1 MGARTTHRSV
11 VLFFGALLFLSLFAC
26 SCSQTTSPYR
36 VALIGFEDSE
46 MGEERN
52 TIAEYGKR
60 RVEAELGVEVEMFI
74 PGMGGEIE
82 DLFVQG
88 GEEGD
93 GETWYDLVVS
103 LGQDSS
109 MDMLFARPEDSTLP
123 AAALDFELS
132 QPVPGEDDVAL
143 VRYRVEEG
151 SYICG
156 FVAGWLSGTNDHPL
170 TNPLPLVALIG
181 SLDDPLTPYYA
192 AGYDRGV
199 TTANPEGGTHSY
211 FLESSQDLEMARAYA
226 EEAVDKGVDII
237 FCTPG
242 AFNQEVLKVA
252 GEKDALVIL
261 VGFDRSGESPDHV
274 LTSLILRDDNAFFE
288 AVNRALDNDL
298 ESGHQVWG
306 REEGV
311 WSLAPFH
318 IHDPYIKRELKE
330 ALQQQQDIVSTVDF
344 SS

>member
-1 MGARTTHRSV
+1 MGVRTSHWSV
-11 VLFFGALLFLSLFAC
+11 VLLLCALLFLSLSAC
-26 SCSQTTSPYR
+26 SCSQSTSPYR
-36 VALIGFEDSE
+36 VVLIGFEDNQ
-46 MGEERN
+46 MGGERN
-52 TIAEYGKR
+52 TIVEYGER
-60 RVEAELGVEVEMFI
+60 RVEAELGVEVDMFI
-74 PGMGGEIE
+74 PGTGGEIA
-82 DLFVQG
+82 DLFAQG
-88 GEEGD
+88 E
-93 GETWYDLVVS
+93 GETDDENGYDLVVS

-109 MDMLFARPEDSTLP
+109 MDMLFAGPEGSTLP

-132 QPVPGEDDVAL
+132 QSVPGEDDVAL

-156 FVAGWLSGTNDHPL
+156 YVAGWLSGTNDHPL
-170 TNPLPLVALIG
+170 TNPLPLVAFIG
-181 SLDDPLTPYYA
+181 SLEDPLTPYYA
-192 AGYDRGV
+192 AGFDRGV
-199 TTANPEGGTHSY
+199 KTAAPEGGTHSY
-211 FLESSQDLEMARAYA
+211 FLESSEDLEMARAYA
-226 EEAVDKGVDII
+226 EEAIEKSVDIF

-288 AVNRALDNDL
+288 VVERALDNDL
-298 ESGHQVWG
+298 ESGRQVWG
-306 REEGV
+306 IEEGV

-318 IHDPYIKRELKE
+318 VHDPYIKRELKE
-330 ALQQQQDIVSTVDF
+330 ALQQQQEIVSTVDF

>member
-1 MGARTTHRSV
+1 MGARTIHRAV
-11 VLFFGALLFLSLFAC
+11 VLLVGALLFLSLSAC
-26 SCSQTTSPYR
+26 SCSQSTSPYR
-36 VALIGFEDSE
+36 VALIGFEENE

-60 RVEAELGVEVEMFI
+60 RVEAELGVEVDMFI
-74 PGMGGEIE
+74 PGTGGEIE
-82 DLFVQG
+82 GLFAQG
-88 GEEGD
+88 EGEED
-93 GETWYDLVVS
+93 GGNGYDLVVS

-109 MDMLFARPEDSTLP
+109 MDMHFARPEDSTLP

-170 TNPLPLVALIG
+170 TNPLPLVAFIG
-181 SLDDPLTPYYA
+181 SLDDTLTPYYA
-192 AGYDRGV
+192 AGFDRGV
-199 TTANPEGGTHSY
+199 KTAAPEGGTHSY
-211 FLESSQDLEMARAYA
+211 FLESAQDLEMARAYA
-226 EEAVDKGVDII
+226 EEAIEKGVDIF

-252 GEKDALVIL
+252 EEKDALVIL

-274 LTSLILRDDNAFFE
+274 LTSLLLRDDNAFFE
-288 AVNRALDNDL
+288 AVEKALDNDL
-298 ESGHQVWG
+298 EYGRQVWG
-306 REEGV
+306 IEEGV

-318 IHDPYIKRELKE
+318 VHDPYIKRELKE
-330 ALQQQQDIVSTVDF
+330 ALQQQHEIVNTIDF

>member
-1 MGARTTHRSV
+1 
-11 VLFFGALLFLSLFAC
+11 
-26 SCSQTTSPYR
+26 

-46 MGEERN
+46 MSEGRN
-52 TIAEYGKR
+52 TIVEYGKR
-60 RVEAELGVEVEMFI
+60 RVEAELGVEVDMYI
-74 PGMGGEIE
+74 PGTGGDIE
-82 DLFVQG
+82 GLFAE
-88 GEEGD
+88 GEEEDDDESG
-93 GETWYDLVVS
+93 YDLVVS
-103 LGQDSS
+103 LGQVSS
-109 MDMLFARPEDSTLP
+109 MDMLFARPEDSALP

-156 FVAGWLSGTNDHPL
+156 FIAGWLSGTNDHPL

-192 AGYDRGV
+192 AGFDRGV
-199 TTANPEGGTHSY
+199 ATAAPEGGTYSY
-211 FLESSQDLEMARAYA
+211 FLESSGDLETARAYA
-226 EEAVDKGVDII
+226 EEAVDKDVDII

-252 GEKDALVIL
+252 EEKDILVIL

-274 LTSLILRDDNAFFE
+274 LTSLILRDDNAFFN
-288 AVNRALDNDL
+288 AVEKALDNDL
-298 ESGHQVWG
+298 ESGRQVWG
-306 REEGV
+306 KDEGV

-318 IHDPYIKRELKE
+318 VHDPYIKRELKE
-330 ALQQQQDIVSTVDF
+330 ALQQQEEIVITVDF